1 MSLYCYC
8 GRSETPPFC
17 DGSHA
22 LPRPRSK
29 PQGDKGSE
37 GDDGEGAKVPHP
49 PDKRTDH

>member
-8 GRSETPPFC
+8 GRSETAPFC

-29 PQGDKGSE
+29 SPE
-37 GDDGEGAKVPHP
+37 GDGVETTDPKGAKVPAP
-49 PDKRTDH
+49 PDKRSGD